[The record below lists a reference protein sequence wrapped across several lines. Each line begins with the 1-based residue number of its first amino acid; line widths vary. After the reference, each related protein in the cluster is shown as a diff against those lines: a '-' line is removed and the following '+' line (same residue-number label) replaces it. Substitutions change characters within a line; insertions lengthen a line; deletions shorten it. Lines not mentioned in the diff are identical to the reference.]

1 MIKLGWCGA
10 VQNMF
15 VTYISESTDKCPL
28 SFLVITLSLN
38 LKNFRILAYIYDI
51 ILEFEKLQDIG
62 LNI

>member
-1 MIKLGWCGA
+1 MI
-10 VQNMF
+10 
-15 VTYISESTDKCPL
+15 
-28 SFLVITLSLN
+28 LSLN